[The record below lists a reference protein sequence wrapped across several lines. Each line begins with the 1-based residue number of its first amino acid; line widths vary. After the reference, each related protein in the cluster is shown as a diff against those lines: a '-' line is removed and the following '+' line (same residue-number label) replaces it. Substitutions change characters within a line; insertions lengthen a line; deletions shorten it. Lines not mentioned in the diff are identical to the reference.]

1 MGHPAPYLQ
10 LQSVLLRNPFFFSG
24 SKQDLAAEAIFSSS
38 SLAEGAA
45 VLTTAS
51 DNTSP
56 P

>member
-1 MGHPAPYLQ
+1 MGHPAPYFQ
-10 LQSVLLRNPFFFSG
+10 LQPVLLRNPFSG

-38 SLAEGAA
+38 HLAEGAA
-45 VLTTAS
+45 VLTAAS